1 MTYWKFSVY
10 IIILTDL
17 SNSESENDDR
27 ITSMS
32 SSFQLGGS
40 MPTKDGLSDSYGVGM
55 KLMVL
60 LVFNF
65 YRLFLFNNV
74 IILCNNFFLICILC
88 HCFLKQWF

>member
-1 MTYWKFSVY
+1 MISFNFIKNLYFKTCQKFSIY
-10 IIILTDL
+10 IIIFTDL

-60 LVFNF
+60 LIFNF
-65 YRLFLFNNV
+65 YRLFLLNKV
-74 IILCNNFFLICILC
+74 IILHNFFS
-88 HCFLKQWF
+88 

>member
-1 MTYWKFSVY
+1 MLSFNFIKNHYFMTCLKFFIY

-55 KLMVL
+55 KLMVIL
-60 LVFNF
+60 IFIDYF
-65 YRLFLFNNV
+65 Y
-74 IILCNNFFLICILC
+74 
-88 HCFLKQWF
+88 